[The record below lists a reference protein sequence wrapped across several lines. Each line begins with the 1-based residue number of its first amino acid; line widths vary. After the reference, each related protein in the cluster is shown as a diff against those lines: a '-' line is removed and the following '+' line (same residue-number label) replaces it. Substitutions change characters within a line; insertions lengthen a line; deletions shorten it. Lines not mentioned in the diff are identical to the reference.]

1 MKKTA
6 VQKLIDYLEQTYI
19 FVDGGQTRQEF
30 KKALEEEMEQIETA
44 FIDGDDGRNN
54 KTDFYA
60 KQYYSQTF
68 KND

>member
-6 VQKLIDYLEQTYI
+6 VQKIIEHLEETY
-19 FVDGGQTRQEF
+19 VLTEETKYEF
-30 KKALEEEMEQIETA
+30 KKALNKEREQIETA